1 MPIPQQV
8 YGYAVR
14 NPYKSEDTWF
24 AMNTN
29 VTGMAAEDGRIVL
42 NPYSGLSDENKAA
55 VAKNEAIRLFMRE
68 NKVDPQFKVTPQQAK
83 AFQGTAYATNE
94 PAMRQTLVSR
104 ILTGDPSAGSVTE
117 EQRKA
122 ADQIKKQLYSSRK
135 NMVEG
140 GNIDIN
146 KRPVVN
152 NADGSISTLRSI
164 SIGTERGEVLIPT
177 ISDGGEQLSNE
188 RAIDQFR
195 KTGRHLGVFSTPEA
209 ASQHA
214 RSISERQAQFYN
226 SRK

>member
-1 MPIPQQV
+1 MPIPQSV

-14 NPYKSEDTWF
+14 NPHKSEDTWF

-117 EQRKA
+117 EQRKVS
-122 ADQIKKQLYSSRK
+122 Q
-135 NMVEG
+135 
-140 GNIDIN
+140 DIMQ
-146 KRPVVN
+146 
-152 NADGSISTLRSI
+152 
-164 SIGTERGEVLIPT
+164 
-177 ISDGGEQLSNE
+177 QLSKK
-188 RAIDQFR
+188 RAA
-195 KTGRHLGVFSTPEA
+195 K
-209 ASQHA
+209 
-214 RSISERQAQFYN
+214 
-226 SRK
+226 